1 MSDYAFEIEELHCA
15 FPVGTLLDLLK
26 HAYLKFGSN
35 VFSIE
40 KFKSKTASFFVL
52 SPTGGYFSE
61 KILLPN
67 HFEEILSVVTVY
79 IVAVVYGYMA

>member
-1 MSDYAFEIEELHCA
+1 M
-15 FPVGTLLDLLK
+15 
-26 HAYLKFGSN
+26 
-35 VFSIE
+35 FSVE
-40 KFKSKTASFFVL
+40 KFKSKTASSFVL